1 MLTTGYQLAAARA
14 LIGMNQ
20 ATLAKLAKVGEDM
33 ITTMEASKDSAITG
47 RLDALA
53 AVQSALEAAGVAF
66 LGEGYPGVRL
76 KNASQN
82 GGSIDVEDLT
92 SENDE

>member
-14 LIGMNQ
+14 LIGMDQ
-20 ATLAKLAKVGEDM
+20 ATLARLAKVGEET
-33 ITTMEASKDSAITG
+33 IATMEAAGDGAIAG
-47 RLDALA
+47 RPEALA
-53 AVQSALEAAGVAF
+53 AVQRTLEAAGVAF
-66 LGEGYPGVRL
+66 LGEGSPGVRL
-76 KNASQN
+76 QNGSQK